1 MRAVIATLSKLFRRR
16 PRLTSLERR
25 ILDSVG
31 AEMSKPALTIW
42 EQQVQ
47 SIYLIQRLPDGVE
60 VNFYMRDP
68 VSSTG
73 RALPRFQRGDEFV
86 VAEVVVS
93 MPALESSIAANVWC
107 VSGRLFSIEYKG
119 SIKYFDE
126 ALGMDPE
133 SVVDIAVG
141 MKAVGLS

>member
-1 MRAVIATLSKLFRRR
+1 
-16 PRLTSLERR
+16 
-25 ILDSVG
+25 
-31 AEMSKPALTIW
+31 MSKPALTIW

-47 SIYLIQRLPDGVE
+47 SIYLIQRLPDGEE

-68 VSSTG
+68 VSGTG
-73 RALPRFQRGDEFV
+73 KALPRFQRSDEFA

-119 SIKYFDE
+119 SIRYFDE

-133 SVVDIAVG
+133 QVVNITVG
-141 MKAVGLS
+141 TKVAGLS